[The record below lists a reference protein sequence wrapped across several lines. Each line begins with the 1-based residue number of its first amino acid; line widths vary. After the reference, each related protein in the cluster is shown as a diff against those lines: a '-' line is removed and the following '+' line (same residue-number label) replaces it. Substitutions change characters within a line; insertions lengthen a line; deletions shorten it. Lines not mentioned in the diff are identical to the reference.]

1 MPVFFGI
8 SIVLLSKT
16 LIMADN
22 KNQVGK
28 QDRDRIS
35 LSDDYEVQD
44 WSKKFGVTKDELKN
58 AVKQVGSMS
67 KDVEAFL
74 KNRK

>member
-1 MPVFFGI
+1 M
-8 SIVLLSKT
+8 S
-16 LIMADN
+16 DN
-22 KNQVGK
+22 KNHVGK
-28 QDRDRIS
+28 ADRDRIN
-35 LSDDYEVQD
+35 LSEDYEVNS
-44 WSKKFGVTKDELKN
+44 WSKKFGITKDELKN